1 MRQTIYDEIEKRILV
16 LDGAMGTMIQ
26 RYGLDEQ
33 SYRGE
38 RFKNHPVDL
47 KGNNDIL
54 CLNRPDVIREIHEAY
69 LEAGADIIET
79 NTFNAN
85 AISQADYGLEDL
97 VYEINVAAAR
107 LAREAAEVWSR
118 TTPHKPRFV
127 AGALGPTNKTL
138 SLSPD
143 VSNPG
148 YRAVTFDQMYQ
159 AYYSQA
165 EGLLDGGVDILLIE
179 TIFDTLNAKA
189 ALMACNDVLEAKG
202 KGILLTAN
210 GQTRKF
216 PIMISG
222 TITDA
227 SGRTLSGQT
236 PEAFLISL
244 SHGELLSVGFNCA
257 LGARQIRPWVEELA
271 RKAPFY
277 VSVYPNAGLPNEMGG
292 YDETP
297 HQMATELQPLV
308 KGQHVNIIGGCCGTT
323 PEHIRELARMVKG
336 QRPHRPSGDTPRLA
350 LSGLEPLVQFPGSN
364 FINIGERTNVS
375 GSKKF
380 ARLIREEKYEEA
392 LSVARQQVENGAQVL
407 DVNMDD
413 ALIDAEKAMVTFLN
427 YLMADPDIAR
437 IPIMIDSS
445 KWSVIEAGLKCL
457 QGKCIVNSISLK
469 EGEEV
474 FIEHA
479 RQIRKYGAA
488 VVVMAFDEKGQ
499 ADTFERRIE
508 VCRRAYNILV
518 NLVDFPPWDIIFDP
532 NVLAIGT
539 GMDEHNNYAVDFIR
553 AVEWIKTHLPH
564 ARTSGG
570 ISNLSFSFRG
580 NDKIRQAIHSVF
592 LYHAIRAGL
601 DMGIVNAGDI
611 PVYDE
616 IGEPLL
622 TLAEDLVLNRRRD
635 ATERLLIYAR
645 QMSDEG
651 AAEGESHE
659 PLWRKKPAV
668 ERLKEALVRGIAD
681 YIEADLAEA
690 LPLFPSALSIIEGPL
705 MEGMNEVGDL
715 FGSGRMFLPQ
725 VIKSARVMK
734 KAVAW
739 LTPYIEAE
747 KKAGGRQPAAAG
759 KVLLATV
766 KGDVHDI
773 GKNIVKVVLSCNNFE
788 VIDLGVMVPTKTI
801 LEVALSEKVDIV
813 GLSGLITPSLDE
825 MVHVAQEMEKQDLKM
840 PLLIGGATTSE
851 LHTALRIAPARK
863 APVIH
868 VRDASLAVQVVGKL
882 ISPQDNNQFTREIDA
897 RYQALRER
905 YREGST
911 DKNYLSLTEA
921 RANAFNP
928 DWRKVKPD
936 TPHFLGVKSFSTYDL
951 ALLADFIDWTFFF
964 HAWRLNGKF
973 PALFN
978 DPVKGNEARKLY
990 ADARKMLDEIIKGQW
1005 LQAAGVFFILPAHSI
1020 GDSVEVFH
1028 DPHKKQKAAT
1038 LHFLRNQERKPE
1050 GYPNLCLSDFVAP
1063 SGEGVSDY
1071 MGGFA
1076 VTAGHGIEE
1085 RLRFFES
1092 RNDDYSAIMLKILAD
1107 RLAEAFAEQLHWRIR
1122 KEFWAYAPDENLTI
1136 EQILK
1141 EEYRGIRPAPGYPAC
1156 PEHSEKAT
1164 LFQLLDAPRAAGI
1177 TLTESYMM
1185 VPAASV
1191 SGYYFAHAQSQYFAV
1206 GKIGLDQVEDYASR
1220 KGISV
1225 VEVEKLLGPYL
1236 NYSPRNSQ

>member
-1 MRQTIYDEIEKRILV
+1 MKTSVYDEIEKRVLV

-33 SYRGE
+33 AYRGE
-38 RFKNHPVDL
+38 RFKNHPIDL

-54 CLNRPDVIREIHEAY
+54 CLTRPSIIREIHEAY

-85 AISQADYGLEDL
+85 AISQADYGLEEL
-97 VYEINVAAAR
+97 VCEINREAAR
-107 LAREAAEVWSR
+107 LALEAADAY
-118 TTPHKPRFV
+118 THLTPKKPRFV
-127 AGALGPTNKTL
+127 AGAIGPTNKTL

-159 AYYSQA
+159 AYYRQA

-189 ALMACNDVLEAKG
+189 ALMACDDVLEARG
-202 KGILLTAN
+202 RGIVLTKN

-216 PIMISG
+216 PIMVSG
-222 TITDA
+222 TLTDA

-236 PEAFLISL
+236 PEAFLISM
-244 SHGELLSVGFNCA
+244 SHAELLSIGFNCA

-277 VSVYPNAGLPNEMGG
+277 ISVYPNAGLPNELGG

-297 HQMATELQPLV
+297 AQMAHELKPLV
-308 KGQHVNIIGGCCGTT
+308 SGQHVNIIGGCCGTT
-323 PEHIRELARMVKG
+323 PEHIRELA
-336 QRPHRPSGDTPRLA
+336 QLAANSRPHRPQPVTPQIS
-350 LSGLEPLVQFPGSN
+350 LSGLEPLIQFPGSN
-364 FINIGERTNVS
+364 FINIGERTNVA
-375 GSKKF
+375 GSRKF
-380 ARLIREEKYEEA
+380 ARLIKEEKYEEA

-407 DVNMDD
+407 DVSMDD

-427 YLMADPDIAR
+427 YLMSDPDIAR
-437 IPIMIDSS
+437 IPVMIDSS

-479 RQIRKYGAA
+479 RKIRKFGAA

-499 ADTFERRIE
+499 ADTLERRIE

-518 NLVDFPPWDIIFDP
+518 NIVDFPPWDIIFDP

-553 AVEWIKTHLPH
+553 SVQWIKSNLPH

-580 NDKIRQAIHSVF
+580 NDKIRQAIHAVF
-592 LYHAIRAGL
+592 LYHAIQAGL

-616 IGEPLL
+616 IEEPLR

-645 QMSDEG
+645 QMNESESSANEG
-651 AAEGESHE
+651 SVPAWRLRPAE
-659 PLWRKKPAV
+659 

-681 YIEADLAEA
+681 FIEEDLAEA
-690 LPLFPSALSIIEGPL
+690 LPKFPSALNIIEGPL
-705 MEGMNEVGDL
+705 MVGMNEVGVL

-747 KKAGGRQPAAAG
+747 KNAGGRQPEAAG

-773 GKNIVKVVLSCNNFE
+773 GKNIVKVVLSCNNFQ
-788 VIDLGVMVPTKTI
+788 VIDLGVMVPAKTI
-801 LEVALSEKVDIV
+801 LEVALQEKVDIV

-825 MVHVAQEMEKQDLKM
+825 MAHVAAEMEKQDIRL

-851 LHTALRIAPARK
+851 LHTALKIAPERN

-868 VRDASLAVQVVGKL
+868 VRDASLAVNVVGRL
-882 ISPQDNNQFTREIDA
+882 IHPKDREDFVTEIQK
-897 RYQALRER
+897 RYQTLRKQ
-905 YREGST
+905 YLDNASG
-911 DKNYLSLTEA
+911 KNYISLKEA
-921 RANAFNP
+921 RANAFMPEWNANAIKIP
-928 DWRKVKPD
+928 Q
-936 TPHFLGVKSFSTYDL
+936 FLGIKAFENYDL
-951 ALLADFIDWTFFF
+951 ATLSTFIDWTFFF
-964 HAWRLNGKF
+964 HAWRINGKY
-973 PALFN
+973 PAIFN
-978 DPVKGNEARKLY
+978 DPVKGIEAKKLY
-990 ADARKMLDEIIKGQW
+990 DDARRMLDEIIEDNW
-1005 LQAAGVFFILPAHSI
+1005 LQASGVFFILPAQAN
-1020 GDSVEVFH
+1020 GDSVEIFADEEH
-1028 DPHKKQKAAT
+1028 SQKLCD

-1050 GYPNLCLSDFVAP
+1050 GFPNLCLSDFIAP
-1063 SGEGVSDY
+1063 AHSGVKDFI
-1071 MGGFA
+1071 GGFA

-1085 RLRFFES
+1085 RLEFFES
-1092 RNDDYSAIMLKILAD
+1092 RHDDYSAIMLKILAD
-1107 RLAEAFAEQLHWRIR
+1107 RLAEAFAEHLHLRVR
-1122 KEFWAYAPDENLTI
+1122 KEFWAYAPEENLSI
-1136 EQILK
+1136 EQILR
-1141 EEYRGIRPAPGYPAC
+1141 EEYQGIRPAPGYPAC
-1156 PEHSEKAT
+1156 PEHSEKIT
-1164 LFQLLDAPRAAGI
+1164 LFNLMDATRHTGI
-1177 TLTESYMM
+1177 HLTESFMM

-1191 SGYYFAHAQSQYFAV
+1191 SGYYFAHPSSQYFAV
-1206 GKIGLDQVEDYASR
+1206 GKISRDQVEDYATR
-1220 KGISV
+1220 KGISTQ
-1225 VEVEKLLGPYL
+1225 EAEKLLGTHL
-1236 NYSPRNSQ
+1236 NYSPEK

>member
-1 MRQTIYDEIEKRILV
+1 MKSTIYDEIAKRVLV

-26 RYGLDEQ
+26 RYGLDEKA
-33 SYRGE
+33 YRGE
-38 RFKNHPVDL
+38 RFLNHPHDL

-54 CLNRPDVIREIHEAY
+54 CLTKPEIILEIHEAY

-85 AISQADYGLEDL
+85 AISQADYGLEEL
-97 VYEINVAAAR
+97 VYEINLEAAR
-107 LAREAAEVWSR
+107 LARQAADKF
-118 TTPHKPRFV
+118 TQNTPDKPRFV
-127 AGALGPTNKTL
+127 AGAIGPTNKTL

-159 AYYSQA
+159 AYYRQA

-189 ALMACNDVLEAKG
+189 ALMACDDVLETRG
-202 KGILLTAN
+202 KGIILTVN
-210 GQTRKF
+210 GQTRRF
-216 PIMISG
+216 PVMVSG
-222 TITDA
+222 TLTDA

-236 PEAFLISL
+236 PEAFLISM
-244 SHGELLSVGFNCA
+244 SHGELLSIGFNCA

-277 VSVYPNAGLPNEMGG
+277 ISVYPNAGLPNELGG

-297 HQMATELQPLV
+297 HQMAHELKPLV
-308 KGQHVNIIGGCCGTT
+308 AEEHVNIIGGCCGTT
-323 PEHIRELARMVKG
+323 PEHIREL
-336 QRPHRPSGDTPRLA
+336 SRLA
-350 LSGLEPLVQFPGSN
+350 AQAQPHQPQPAQPHITLSGLEPLIQFPGSN
-364 FINIGERTNVS
+364 FINIGERTNVA
-375 GSKKF
+375 GSRKF
-380 ARLIREEKYEEA
+380 ARLIRDEKYEEA

-407 DVNMDD
+407 DVSMDD

-427 YLMADPDIAR
+427 YLMSDPDIAR

-469 EGEEV
+469 EGEET

-479 RQIRKYGAA
+479 RKIRKYGAA
-488 VVVMAFDEKGQ
+488 VVVMAFDEQGQ
-499 ADTFERRIE
+499 ADTFERRIA
-508 VCRRAYNILV
+508 VCRRAYNILT
-518 NLVDFPPWDIIFDP
+518 NIVDFPPWDIIFDP
-532 NVLAIGT
+532 NVLAIAT

-553 AVEWIKTHLPH
+553 AVKWIKNNLPH

-580 NDKIRQAIHSVF
+580 NDKIRQAIHAVF
-592 LYHAIRAGL
+592 LYHAIQAGL
-601 DMGIVNAGDI
+601 DMGIVNAGEI

-616 IGEPLL
+616 IEEPLR

-635 ATERLLIYAR
+635 ATERLLMYAH
-645 QMSDEG
+645 QMS
-651 AAEGESHE
+651 ESHQE
-659 PLWRKKPAV
+659 EKEGHIPAWRLKPAE
-668 ERLKEALVRGIAD
+668 ERLREALVRGIAD
-681 YIEADLAEA
+681 FIEDDLAEA
-690 LPLFPSALSIIEGPL
+690 LPKFPSALSIIEGPL
-705 MEGMNEVGDL
+705 MDGMNEVGDL

-739 LTPYIEAE
+739 LTPHIEAE
-747 KKAGGRQPAAAG
+747 KKVGGRLPQAAG

-801 LEVALSEKVDIV
+801 LEVAIQEKVDIV

-825 MVHVAQEMEKQDLKM
+825 MVHVASEMEKQNIHL

-851 LHTALRIAPARK
+851 LHTALKIAPARK

-868 VRDASLAVQVVGKL
+868 VRDASLAVNVVGRL
-882 ISPQDNNQFTREIDA
+882 MHPQDKNQYISEVHQH
-897 RYQALRER
+897 YQNLRDK
-905 YREGST
+905 YQNDKSG
-911 DKNYLSLTEA
+911 KNYITLQEA
-921 RANAFNP
+921 RANSFKP
-928 DWRKVKPD
+928 DWHPSVVIPPR
-936 TPHFLGVKSFSTYDL
+936 FLGIKAFQDYDL
-951 ALLADFIDWTFFF
+951 ATLAEYIDWTFFF
-964 HAWRLNGKF
+964 HAWRLNGKY
-973 PALFN
+973 PAIFN
-978 DPVKGNEARKLY
+978 DPVKGTEARKLY
-990 ADARKMLDEIIKGQW
+990 DDARRMLDEIISGGW
-1005 LQAAGVFFILPAHSI
+1005 LEATGVFFILPAKSV
-1020 GDSVEVFH
+1020 GDSVEIYSEEN
-1028 DPHKKQKAAT
+1028 PSIKLSE
-1038 LHFLRNQERKPE
+1038 LHFLRNQERKNE
-1050 GYPNLCLSDFVAP
+1050 GFPNLCLSDFIAP
-1063 SGEGVSDY
+1063 ASSGIKDF

-1107 RLAEAFAEQLHWRIR
+1107 RLAEAFAEHLHLRIR
-1122 KEFWAYAPDENLTI
+1122 KEFWAYAPDENLTK

-1141 EEYRGIRPAPGYPAC
+1141 EEYQGIRPAPGYPAC
-1156 PEHSEKAT
+1156 PEHSEKLT
-1164 LFQLLDAPRAAGI
+1164 LFHLMDVPRQTGI
-1177 TLTESYMM
+1177 SLTESFMM

-1191 SGYYFAHAQSQYFAV
+1191 SGYYFAHPSSQYFAV
-1206 GKIGLDQVEDYASR
+1206 GKISRDQVEDYAHR
-1220 KGISV
+1220 KGISLQKA
-1225 VEVEKLLGPYL
+1225 EKLLNTHL
-1236 NYSPRNSQ
+1236 NYSPEK